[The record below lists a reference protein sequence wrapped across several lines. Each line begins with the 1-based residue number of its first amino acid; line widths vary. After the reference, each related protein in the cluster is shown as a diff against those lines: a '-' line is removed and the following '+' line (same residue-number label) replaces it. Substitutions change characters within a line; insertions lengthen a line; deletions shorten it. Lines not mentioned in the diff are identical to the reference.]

1 MSGGA
6 AAKAIARIE
15 KIAAK
20 EGGYPAAIDLAQYPN
35 EATFLRVHPTESFG
49 AHLIER
55 FELAEW
61 CRQRGIRVVNHT
73 IGDAVSPSA
82 AAEEAVRAR
91 PPYRL
96 GLNIA
101 ASPAGRSGAALGW
114 MVIKLSMRGKTA
126 GGEE

>member
-1 MSGGA
+1 MSGA
-6 AAKAIARIE
+6 TKKAIARIE
-15 KIAAK
+15 KLAAK
-20 EGGYPAAIDLAQYPN
+20 EGGYPAAIDLAQYPD
-35 EATFLRVHPTESFG
+35 EAAFLRVHPVESFG

-55 FELAEW
+55 SELVEW
-61 CRQRGIRVVNHT
+61 CRKRGIKVVNHT
-73 IGDAVSPSA
+73 IGDAASPIA

-114 MVIKLSMRGKTA
+114 MVINLRMWGKTA